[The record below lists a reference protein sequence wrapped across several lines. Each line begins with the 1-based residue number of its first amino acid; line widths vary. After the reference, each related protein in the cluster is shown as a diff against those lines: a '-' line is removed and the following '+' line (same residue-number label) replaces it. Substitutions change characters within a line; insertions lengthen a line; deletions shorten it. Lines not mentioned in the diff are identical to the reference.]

1 MTKHKAETWPLQD
14 SEGVI
19 ERINKIEAAAESFS
33 EFEVK
38 FLTEVLRQA
47 RLFREKFRMTPKQV
61 RVLADLETR
70 ILLPGRLAAK
80 VRKPKAAKA

>member
-1 MTKHKAETWPLQD
+1 VTKPKEETWPLQD
-14 SEGVI
+14 SEKVI
-19 ERINKIEAAAESFS
+19 ERINKIEAAAESLS

-47 RLFREKFRMTPKQV
+47 TRFRENFRMTPKQV
-61 RVLADLETR
+61 RVLAELETK

-80 VRKPKAAKA
+80 VRKPKAAQA